1 MIFCGSNFF
10 TVLIAAGN
18 TCFNLFYLPLL
29 YCYVL
34 HIALVFTLSAS
45 RTCQLHLAADHT
57 CWLYFFLQVTLVDYT
72 FFCRSHLLL
81 DASYD
86 EERISEGQ
94 MVIAMNKH
102 REICALHMSGTHL
115 LHKDQVC
122 AALAYRLLHGVWIWR
137 CFFSKTPRLTV
148 E

>member
-1 MIFCGSNFF
+1 M
-10 TVLIAAGN
+10 
-18 TCFNLFYLPLL
+18 
-29 YCYVL
+29 
-34 HIALVFTLSAS
+34 
-45 RTCQLHLAADHT
+45 
-57 CWLYFFLQVTLVDYT
+57 
-72 FFCRSHLLL
+72 LL

-86 EERISEGQ
+86 EERIREGQ
-94 MVIAMNKH
+94 MVVAMNKH

-137 CFFSKTPRLTV
+137 CFFSKAPHLTV

>member
-1 MIFCGSNFF
+1 MTTKYKPYMQKLGFVVSYLKYYSNCFC
-10 TVLIAAGN
+10 
-18 TCFNLFYLPLL
+18 
-29 YCYVL
+29 
-34 HIALVFTLSAS
+34 
-45 RTCQLHLAADHT
+45 
-57 CWLYFFLQVTLVDYT
+57 LQVTLVDYT
-72 FFCRSHLLL
+72 FFCRSLLLL

-137 CFFSKTPRLTV
+137 CFFSKTPHLTV